1 MVNLRM
7 TVGMALG
14 LTLGE
19 CVGLQHRQNLAA
31 FPAKH
36 QRGGT
41 GALKSGLVPLIGAIL
56 SLLSPLSLAHSL
68 ESVWLLIVL
77 WKHFIDDIMDW
88 HSKAVQSIPQ
98 ISFLTKFGLQFGDF
112 QVSREIGGLP
122 GCYTQPERG
131 KHHPLQSPPEGN

>member
-7 TVGMALG
+7 AIGMALG
-14 LTLGE
+14 LMLGE
-19 CVGLQHRQNLAA
+19 CVGLEHRQNLAA

-56 SLLSPLSLAHSL
+56 SLLLPLSYMDHHCRQKCLAHSL

-77 WKHFIDDIMDW
+77 WKHFIDDAM
-88 HSKAVQSIPQ
+88 
-98 ISFLTKFGLQFGDF
+98 L
-112 QVSREIGGLP
+112 
-122 GCYTQPERG
+122 
-131 KHHPLQSPPEGN
+131 